1 MGLPRF
7 SLGDDGLRFFIALL
21 LALAAP
27 LFGLLI
33 SSWFAWQIHQEGRPA
48 MRNVML
54 LVAVLAALPML
65 TGVYLWGRFVGGL

>member
-1 MGLPRF
+1 
-7 SLGDDGLRFFIALL
+7 
-21 LALAAP
+21 
-27 LFGLLI
+27 
-33 SSWFAWQIHQEGRPA
+33 